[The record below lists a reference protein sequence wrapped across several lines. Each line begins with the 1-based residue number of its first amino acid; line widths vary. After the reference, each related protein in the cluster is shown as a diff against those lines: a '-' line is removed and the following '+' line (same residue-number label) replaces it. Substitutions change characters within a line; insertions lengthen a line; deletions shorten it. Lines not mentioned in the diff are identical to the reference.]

1 MTRWSLLKINN
12 NFNQA
17 TIKLLFMRPNWY
29 FTMILLFSVFIT
41 NAQQPAFGEKIEKE
55 FEATAIPDKWK
66 NESAVIIGQKTEYL
80 FSRLA
85 SGRKYLPVVRIKEY
99 IHKRIKLQD
108 KNALEKFSTFYYVT
122 MGKDGKAEYK
132 VIKASGKEVDIDMK
146 SAIEEEKDIPAIYK
160 PIYYKLGIKFLK
172 IAIPDLEVGDIIDYN
187 VRSTIDWDMR
197 TEGIAFTPFIFSLS
211 NNYPTMYQQYRF
223 TLVDGMK
230 VRFKAFNGAPNLKMD
245 AKASVFDDNLS
256 YVAYYLQ
263 DKDREKTN
271 EERWNYELRNTP
283 SIKFRVIMLSDND
296 PESKSLGMAYVDRSF
311 LDLEDMYKRFA
322 GAAFYKTTA
331 GNTLVA
337 YTTEYIGKKRTDG
350 VIKTEDDIIRETY
363 YCLRK
368 VFLEMYYRGPVHS
381 ELEKVMTGK
390 KLYKKVLELEKK
402 NEAKKEEREDE
413 IRMNSVVF
421 ASAFRSALAVQGINA
436 EMFVYMPR
444 KLGAWRDA
452 LFLEELDFVMK
463 IKTKKKNYYF
473 ESFNNFDAFAAP
485 YEHLEGVEGYSIGY
499 TTMNQYYRTPGPV
512 TTINDNIDRQEY
524 LVSFPESM
532 EVIKVARTSSFAGY
546 EKASHI
552 GKANLDREYLNVD
565 FQKYFVEPQKDKSK
579 KKKDEEVVDMTSNTS
594 KYDDPDKEDRL
605 KKRMELFETDVKGEF
620 DLDKYENFELLK
632 DGRFGDTAMLQF
644 RENFTLKKLLSKAGR
659 NYVFE
664 VGRLIGGQI
673 KLEQHELATR
683 QSDIWLPYARTIE
696 NNIIMNIPAGYTVDG
711 LQDLKFNV
719 DNESGTFIS
728 DTKLE
733 NDKLVITTK
742 KLYKKNFDKK
752 ELWPNYVAFLEAAYK
767 FSQAKI
773 VLRKK

>member
-1 MTRWSLLKINN
+1 MRMKLHS
-12 NFNQA
+12 
-17 TIKLLFMRPNWY
+17 TI
-29 FTMILLFSVFIT
+29 ILLLVAVIAD
-41 NAQQPAFGEKIEKE
+41 AQQPALGDKIEKE
-55 FEATAIPDKWK
+55 FEVTAVPEKWK
-66 NESAVIIGQKTEYL
+66 NESAVIVGQKTEYL
-80 FSRLA
+80 FSRLV

-132 VIKASGKEVDIDMK
+132 VIKASGKQVDIDMK

-263 DKDREKTN
+263 DKDREKSN

-296 PESKSLGMAYVDRSF
+296 PESKSMGMAYVDRSF

-322 GAAFYKTTA
+322 GAAFYKTTT

-337 YTTEYIGKKRTDG
+337 YTTEYIAKKRTDG
-350 VIKTEDDIIRETY
+350 IIKTEDDIIRETY

-381 ELEKVMTGK
+381 ELEKAMTGK
-390 KLYKKVLELEKK
+390 KLYKKVLEQEKK
-402 NEAKKEEREDE
+402 NEAKKEEREDV

-421 ASAFRSALAVQGINA
+421 ASVFRSALAAQGINA

-473 ESFNNFDAFAAP
+473 ESFNNFDAFATP

-512 TTINDNIDRQEY
+512 STIHDNIDRQEY
-524 LVSFPESM
+524 SVSFPENM
-532 EVIKVARTSSFAGY
+532 EVIKVERTSSFTGY
-546 EKASHI
+546 EKEDRI
-552 GKANLDREYLNVD
+552 GKANLDRDYLNAD
-565 FQKYFVEPQKDKSK
+565 FQKYFVEPQKDKGK
-579 KKKDEEVVDMTSNTS
+579 KKKEDEVIDITRNNS
-594 KYDDPDKEDRL
+594 KYEDPDKSDRQ
-605 KKRMELFETDVKGEF
+605 KKRLELFETDVKGEF
-620 DLDKYENFELLK
+620 DLDKYENFELVK
-632 DGRFGDTAMLQF
+632 DGRFGDTAMLQYK
-644 RENFTLKKLLSKAGR
+644 ENFTLKKLLSRAGR

-664 VGRLIGGQI
+664 VGKLIGGQI
-673 KLEQHELATR
+673 KLEQQELTTR

-696 NNIIMNIPAGYTVDG
+696 NNITINVPAGYTVDG
-711 LQDLKFNV
+711 LQDLKYNV
-719 DNESGTFIS
+719 DNESGTFIADTRQES
-728 DTKLE
+728 DRLI
-733 NDKLVITTK
+733 ITTK

>member
-1 MTRWSLLKINN
+1 MRMKLHS
-12 NFNQA
+12 
-17 TIKLLFMRPNWY
+17 TI
-29 FTMILLFSVFIT
+29 ILLLVAVIAD
-41 NAQQPAFGEKIEKE
+41 AQQPALGDKIEKE
-55 FEATAIPDKWK
+55 FEVTAVPEKWK
-66 NESAVIIGQKTEYL
+66 NESAVIVGQKTEYL
-80 FSRLA
+80 FSRLV

-132 VIKASGKEVDIDMK
+132 VIKASGKQVDIDMK

-263 DKDREKTN
+263 DKDREKSN

-296 PESKSLGMAYVDRSF
+296 PESKSMGMAYVDRSF

-322 GAAFYKTTA
+322 GAAFYKTTT

-337 YTTEYIGKKRTDG
+337 YTTEYIAKKRTDG
-350 VIKTEDDIIRETY
+350 IIKTEDDIIRETY

-381 ELEKVMTGK
+381 ELEKAMTGK
-390 KLYKKVLELEKK
+390 KLYKKVLEQEKK
-402 NEAKKEEREDE
+402 NEEKKEEREDV
-413 IRMNSVVF
+413 IRINGVVF
-421 ASAFRSALAVQGINA
+421 ASVFRSALAAQGINA

-473 ESFNNFDAFAAP
+473 ESFNNFDAFATP

-512 TTINDNIDRQEY
+512 STIHDNIDRQEY
-524 LVSFPESM
+524 SVSFPENM
-532 EVIKVARTSSFAGY
+532 EVIKVERTSSFTGY
-546 EKASHI
+546 EKEDRI
-552 GKANLDREYLNVD
+552 GKANLDRDYLNAD
-565 FQKYFVEPQKDKSK
+565 FQKYFVEPQKDKGK
-579 KKKDEEVVDMTSNTS
+579 KKKEDEVIDITSNNS
-594 KYDDPDKEDRL
+594 KYEDPDKSDRQ
-605 KKRMELFETDVKGEF
+605 KKRLELFETDVKGEF
-620 DLDKYENFELLK
+620 DLDKYENFELVK
-632 DGRFGDTAMLQF
+632 DGRFGDTAMLQYK
-644 RENFTLKKLLSKAGR
+644 ENFTLKKLLSRAGR

-664 VGRLIGGQI
+664 VGKLIGGQI
-673 KLEQHELATR
+673 KLEQQELTTR

-696 NNIIMNIPAGYTVDG
+696 NNITINVPAGYTVDG
-711 LQDLKFNV
+711 LQDLKYNV
-719 DNESGTFIS
+719 DNESGTFIADTRQES
-728 DTKLE
+728 DRLI
-733 NDKLVITTK
+733 ITTK

>member
-1 MTRWSLLKINN
+1 MRMKLHS
-12 NFNQA
+12 
-17 TIKLLFMRPNWY
+17 TI
-29 FTMILLFSVFIT
+29 ILLLVAVIAV
-41 NAQQPAFGEKIEKE
+41 AQQPALGDKIEKE
-55 FEATAIPDKWK
+55 FEVTAVPEKWK
-66 NESAVIIGQKTEYL
+66 NESAVIVGQKTEYL
-80 FSRLA
+80 FSRLV

-132 VIKASGKEVDIDMK
+132 VIKASGKQVDIDMK

-263 DKDREKTN
+263 DKDREKSN

-296 PESKSLGMAYVDRSF
+296 PESKSMGMAYVDRSF

-322 GAAFYKTTA
+322 GAAFYKTTT

-337 YTTEYIGKKRTDG
+337 YTTEYIAKKRTDG
-350 VIKTEDDIIRETY
+350 IIKTEDDIIRETY

-381 ELEKVMTGK
+381 ELEKAMTGK
-390 KLYKKVLELEKK
+390 KLYKKVLEQEKK
-402 NEAKKEEREDE
+402 NEAKKEEREDV

-421 ASAFRSALAVQGINA
+421 ASVFRSALAAQGINA

-473 ESFNNFDAFAAP
+473 ESFNNFDAFATP

-512 TTINDNIDRQEY
+512 STIHDNIDRQEY
-524 LVSFPESM
+524 SVSFPENM
-532 EVIKVARTSSFAGY
+532 EVIKVERTSSFTGY
-546 EKASHI
+546 EKEDRI
-552 GKANLDREYLNVD
+552 GKANLDRDYLNAD
-565 FQKYFVEPQKDKSK
+565 FQKYFVEPQKDKGK
-579 KKKDEEVVDMTSNTS
+579 KKKEDEVIDITSNNS
-594 KYDDPDKEDRL
+594 KYEDPDKSDRQ
-605 KKRMELFETDVKGEF
+605 KKRLELFETDVKGEF
-620 DLDKYENFELLK
+620 DLDKYENFELVK
-632 DGRFGDTAMLQF
+632 DGRFGDTAMLQYK
-644 RENFTLKKLLSKAGR
+644 ENFTLKKLLSRAGR

-664 VGRLIGGQI
+664 VGKLIGGQI
-673 KLEQHELATR
+673 KLEQQELTTR

-696 NNIIMNIPAGYTVDG
+696 NNITINVPAGYTVDG
-711 LQDLKFNV
+711 LQDLKYNV
-719 DNESGTFIS
+719 DNESGTFIADTRLES
-728 DTKLE
+728 DRLI
-733 NDKLVITTK
+733 ITTK

>member
-1 MTRWSLLKINN
+1 MRMKLHS
-12 NFNQA
+12 
-17 TIKLLFMRPNWY
+17 TI
-29 FTMILLFSVFIT
+29 ILLLVAVIAV
-41 NAQQPAFGEKIEKE
+41 AQQPALGDKIEKE
-55 FEATAIPDKWK
+55 FEVTAVPEKWK
-66 NESAVIIGQKTEYL
+66 NESAVIVGQKTEYL
-80 FSRLA
+80 FSRLV

-132 VIKASGKEVDIDMK
+132 VIKASGKQVDIDMK

-263 DKDREKTN
+263 DKDREKSN

-296 PESKSLGMAYVDRSF
+296 PESKSMGMAYVDRSF

-322 GAAFYKTTA
+322 GAAFYKTTT

-337 YTTEYIGKKRTDG
+337 YTTEYIAKKRTDG
-350 VIKTEDDIIRETY
+350 IIKTEDDIIRETY

-381 ELEKVMTGK
+381 ELEKAMTGK
-390 KLYKKVLELEKK
+390 KLYKKVLEQEKK
-402 NEAKKEEREDE
+402 NEAKKEEREDV

-421 ASAFRSALAVQGINA
+421 ASVFRSALAAQGINA

-473 ESFNNFDAFAAP
+473 ESFNNFDAFATP

-512 TTINDNIDRQEY
+512 STIHDNIDRQEY
-524 LVSFPESM
+524 SVSFPENM
-532 EVIKVARTSSFAGY
+532 EVIKVERTSSFTGY
-546 EKASHI
+546 EKEDRI
-552 GKANLDREYLNVD
+552 GKANLDRDYLNAD
-565 FQKYFVEPQKDKSK
+565 FQKYFVEPQKDKGK
-579 KKKDEEVVDMTSNTS
+579 KKKEDEVIDITSNNS
-594 KYDDPDKEDRL
+594 KYEDPDKSDRQ
-605 KKRMELFETDVKGEF
+605 KKRLELFETDVKGEF
-620 DLDKYENFELLK
+620 DLDKYENFELVK
-632 DGRFGDTAMLQF
+632 DGRFGDTAMLQYK
-644 RENFTLKKLLSKAGR
+644 ENFTLKKLLSRAGR

-664 VGRLIGGQI
+664 VGKLIGGQI
-673 KLEQHELATR
+673 KLEQQELTTR

-696 NNIIMNIPAGYTVDG
+696 NNITINVPAGYTVDG
-711 LQDLKFNV
+711 LQDLKYNV
-719 DNESGTFIS
+719 DNESGTFIADTRQES
-728 DTKLE
+728 DRLI
-733 NDKLVITTK
+733 ITTK

>member
-1 MTRWSLLKINN
+1 MKLHS
-12 NFNQA
+12 
-17 TIKLLFMRPNWY
+17 TI
-29 FTMILLFSVFIT
+29 ILLLVAVIAD
-41 NAQQPAFGEKIEKE
+41 AQQPALGDKIEKE
-55 FEATAIPDKWK
+55 FEVTAVPEKWK
-66 NESAVIIGQKTEYL
+66 NESAVIVGQKTEYL
-80 FSRLA
+80 FSRLV

-132 VIKASGKEVDIDMK
+132 VIKASGKQVDIDMK

-263 DKDREKTN
+263 DKDREKSN

-296 PESKSLGMAYVDRSF
+296 PESKSMGMAYVDRSF

-322 GAAFYKTTA
+322 GAAFYKTTT

-337 YTTEYIGKKRTDG
+337 YTTEYIAKKRTDG
-350 VIKTEDDIIRETY
+350 IIKTEDDIIRETY

-381 ELEKVMTGK
+381 ELEKAMTGK
-390 KLYKKVLELEKK
+390 KLYKKVLEQEKK
-402 NEAKKEEREDE
+402 NEAKKEEREDV

-421 ASAFRSALAVQGINA
+421 ASVFRSALAAQGINA

-473 ESFNNFDAFAAP
+473 ESFNNFDAFATP

-512 TTINDNIDRQEY
+512 STIHDNIDRQEY
-524 LVSFPESM
+524 SVSFPENM
-532 EVIKVARTSSFAGY
+532 EVIKVERTSSFTGY
-546 EKASHI
+546 EKEDRI
-552 GKANLDREYLNVD
+552 GKANLDRDYLNAD
-565 FQKYFVEPQKDKSK
+565 FQKYFVEPQKDKGK
-579 KKKDEEVVDMTSNTS
+579 KKKEDEVIDITSNNS
-594 KYDDPDKEDRL
+594 KYEDPDKSDRQ
-605 KKRMELFETDVKGEF
+605 KKRLELFETDVKGEF
-620 DLDKYENFELLK
+620 DLDKYENFELVK
-632 DGRFGDTAMLQF
+632 DGRFGDTAMLQYK
-644 RENFTLKKLLSKAGR
+644 ENFTLKKLLSRAGR

-664 VGRLIGGQI
+664 VGKLIGGQI
-673 KLEQHELATR
+673 KLEQQELTTR

-696 NNIIMNIPAGYTVDG
+696 NNITINVPAGYTVDG
-711 LQDLKFNV
+711 LQDLKYNV
-719 DNESGTFIS
+719 DNESGTFIADTRQES
-728 DTKLE
+728 DRLI
-733 NDKLVITTK
+733 ITTK

>member
-1 MTRWSLLKINN
+1 MRMKLHS
-12 NFNQA
+12 
-17 TIKLLFMRPNWY
+17 TI
-29 FTMILLFSVFIT
+29 ILLLVAVIAD
-41 NAQQPAFGEKIEKE
+41 AQQPALGDKIEKE
-55 FEATAIPDKWK
+55 FEVTAVPEKWK
-66 NESAVIIGQKTEYL
+66 NESAVIVGQKTEYL
-80 FSRLA
+80 FSRLV

-132 VIKASGKEVDIDMK
+132 VIKASGKQVDIDMK

-263 DKDREKTN
+263 DKDREKSN

-296 PESKSLGMAYVDRSF
+296 PESKSMGMAYVDRSF

-322 GAAFYKTTA
+322 GAAFYKTTT

-337 YTTEYIGKKRTDG
+337 YTTEYIAKKRTDG
-350 VIKTEDDIIRETY
+350 IIKTEDDIIRETY

-381 ELEKVMTGK
+381 ELEKAMTGK
-390 KLYKKVLELEKK
+390 KLYKKVLEQEKK
-402 NEAKKEEREDE
+402 NEAKKEEREDV

-421 ASAFRSALAVQGINA
+421 ASVFRSALAAQGINA

-473 ESFNNFDAFAAP
+473 ESFNNFDAFATP

-512 TTINDNIDRQEY
+512 STIHDNIDRQEY
-524 LVSFPESM
+524 SVSFPENM
-532 EVIKVARTSSFAGY
+532 EVIKVERTSSFTGY
-546 EKASHI
+546 EKEDRI
-552 GKANLDREYLNVD
+552 GKANLDRDYLNAD
-565 FQKYFVEPQKDKSK
+565 FQKYFVEPQKDKGK
-579 KKKDEEVVDMTSNTS
+579 KKKEDEVIDITSNNS
-594 KYDDPDKEDRL
+594 KYEDPDKSDRQ
-605 KKRMELFETDVKGEF
+605 KKRLELFETDVKGEF
-620 DLDKYENFELLK
+620 DLDKYENFELVK
-632 DGRFGDTAMLQF
+632 DGRFGDTAMLQYK
-644 RENFTLKKLLSKAGR
+644 ENFTLKKLLSRAGR

-664 VGRLIGGQI
+664 VGKLIGGQI
-673 KLEQHELATR
+673 KLEQQELTTR

-696 NNIIMNIPAGYTVDG
+696 NNITINVPAGYTVDG
-711 LQDLKFNV
+711 LQDLKYNV
-719 DNESGTFIS
+719 DNESGTFIADTRLES
-728 DTKLE
+728 DRLI
-733 NDKLVITTK
+733 ITTK

>member
-1 MTRWSLLKINN
+1 MRSRLYS
-12 NFNQA
+12 
-17 TIKLLFMRPNWY
+17 TI
-29 FTMILLFSVFIT
+29 ILLLVASIVVG
-41 NAQQPAFGEKIEKE
+41 QQPTLGDKIEKE
-55 FEATAIPDKWK
+55 FEVTAIPEKWK
-66 NESAVIIGQKTEYL
+66 NESAVIVGQKTEYL
-80 FSRLA
+80 FSRLV

-132 VIKASGKEVDIDMK
+132 VIKASGKQVDIDMR

-296 PESKSLGMAYVDRSF
+296 PESKSMGMAYVDRSF

-322 GAAFYKTTA
+322 GAAFYKTTT

-337 YTTEYIGKKRTDG
+337 YTTEYVAKKRTDG

-381 ELEKVMTGK
+381 ELEKSMTGK
-390 KLYKKVLELEKK
+390 KLYKKVLEQEKK

-463 IKTKKKNYYF
+463 IKTKKKSYYF

-524 LVSFPESM
+524 SVSFPESM
-532 EVIKVARTSSFAGY
+532 DVIKVERTSSFAGY
-546 EKASHI
+546 DKEGRI
-552 GKANLDREYLNVD
+552 GKANLDREYLNID
-565 FQKYFVEPQKDKSK
+565 FQKYFVEPQKDKGK
-579 KKKDEEVVDMTSNTS
+579 KKKEDEVMDITSNNS
-594 KYDDPDKEDRL
+594 KYDDPDKADRQ
-605 KKRMELFETDVKGEF
+605 KKRLELFETDVKGEF
-620 DLDKYENFELLK
+620 DVEKYENFELVK
-632 DGRFGDTAMLQF
+632 DGRFGDTAMLQYK
-644 RENFTLKKLLSKAGR
+644 ENFVLKKLLSKAGR

-664 VGRLIGGQI
+664 VGKLIGGQI
-673 KLEQHELATR
+673 KLEQQELATR

-696 NNIIMNIPAGYTVDG
+696 NNITVNVPAGYTVDG

-728 DTKLE
+728 DSKLE
-733 NDKLVITTK
+733 NDKLIIITK

>member
-1 MTRWSLLKINN
+1 MRMKLHS
-12 NFNQA
+12 
-17 TIKLLFMRPNWY
+17 TI
-29 FTMILLFSVFIT
+29 ILLLVAVIAD
-41 NAQQPAFGEKIEKE
+41 AQQPALGDKIEKE
-55 FEATAIPDKWK
+55 FEVTAVPEKWK
-66 NESAVIIGQKTEYL
+66 NESAVIVGQKTEYL
-80 FSRLA
+80 FSRLV

-132 VIKASGKEVDIDMK
+132 VIKASGKQVDIDMK

-263 DKDREKTN
+263 DKDREKSN

-296 PESKSLGMAYVDRSF
+296 PESKSMGMAYVDRSF

-322 GAAFYKTTA
+322 GAAFYKTTT

-337 YTTEYIGKKRTDG
+337 YTTEYIAKKRTDG
-350 VIKTEDDIIRETY
+350 IIKTEDDIIRETY

-381 ELEKVMTGK
+381 ELEKAMTGK
-390 KLYKKVLELEKK
+390 KLYKKVLEQEKK
-402 NEAKKEEREDE
+402 NEAKKEEREDV

-421 ASAFRSALAVQGINA
+421 ASVFRSALAAQGINA

-473 ESFNNFDAFAAP
+473 ESFNNFDAFATP

-512 TTINDNIDRQEY
+512 STIHDNIDRQEY
-524 LVSFPESM
+524 SVSFPENM
-532 EVIKVARTSSFAGY
+532 EVIKVERTSSFTGY
-546 EKASHI
+546 EKEDRI
-552 GKANLDREYLNVD
+552 GKANLDRDYLNAD
-565 FQKYFVEPQKDKSK
+565 FQKYFVEPQKDKGK
-579 KKKDEEVVDMTSNTS
+579 KKKEDEVIDITSNNS
-594 KYDDPDKEDRL
+594 KYEDPDKSDRQ
-605 KKRMELFETDVKGEF
+605 KKRLELFETDVKGEF
-620 DLDKYENFELLK
+620 DLDKYENFELVK
-632 DGRFGDTAMLQF
+632 DGRFGDTAMLQYK
-644 RENFTLKKLLSKAGR
+644 ENFTLKKLLSRAGR

-664 VGRLIGGQI
+664 VGKLIGGQI
-673 KLEQHELATR
+673 KLEQQELTTR

-696 NNIIMNIPAGYTVDG
+696 NNITINVPAGYTVDG
-711 LQDLKFNV
+711 LQDLKYNV
-719 DNESGTFIS
+719 DNESGTFIADTRQES
-728 DTKLE
+728 DRLI
-733 NDKLVITTK
+733 ITTK

>member
-1 MTRWSLLKINN
+1 MKLHS
-12 NFNQA
+12 
-17 TIKLLFMRPNWY
+17 TI
-29 FTMILLFSVFIT
+29 ILLLVAVIAD
-41 NAQQPAFGEKIEKE
+41 AQQPALGDKIEKE
-55 FEATAIPDKWK
+55 FEVTAVPEKWK
-66 NESAVIIGQKTEYL
+66 NESAVIVGQKTEYL
-80 FSRLA
+80 FSRLV

-132 VIKASGKEVDIDMK
+132 VIKASGKQVDIDMK

-263 DKDREKTN
+263 DKDREKSN

-296 PESKSLGMAYVDRSF
+296 PESKSMGMAYVDRSF

-322 GAAFYKTTA
+322 GAAFYKTTT

-337 YTTEYIGKKRTDG
+337 YTTEYIAKKRTDG
-350 VIKTEDDIIRETY
+350 IIKTEDDIIRETY

-381 ELEKVMTGK
+381 ELEKAMTGK
-390 KLYKKVLELEKK
+390 KLYKKVLEQEKK
-402 NEAKKEEREDE
+402 NEAKKEEREDV

-421 ASAFRSALAVQGINA
+421 ASVFRSALAAQGINA

-473 ESFNNFDAFAAP
+473 ESFNNFDAFATP

-512 TTINDNIDRQEY
+512 STIHDNIDRQEY
-524 LVSFPESM
+524 SVSFPENM
-532 EVIKVARTSSFAGY
+532 EVIKVERTSSFTGY
-546 EKASHI
+546 EKEDRI
-552 GKANLDREYLNVD
+552 GKANLDRDYLNAD
-565 FQKYFVEPQKDKSK
+565 FQKYFVEPQKDKGK
-579 KKKDEEVVDMTSNTS
+579 KKKEDEVIDITSNNS
-594 KYDDPDKEDRL
+594 KYEDPDKSDRQ
-605 KKRMELFETDVKGEF
+605 KKRLELFETDVKGEF
-620 DLDKYENFELLK
+620 DLDKYENFELVK
-632 DGRFGDTAMLQF
+632 DGRFGDTAMLQYK
-644 RENFTLKKLLSKAGR
+644 ENFTLKKLLSRAGR

-664 VGRLIGGQI
+664 VGKLIGGQI
-673 KLEQHELATR
+673 KLEQQELTTR

-696 NNIIMNIPAGYTVDG
+696 NNITINVPAGYTVDG
-711 LQDLKFNV
+711 LQDLKYNV
-719 DNESGTFIS
+719 DNESGTFIADTRLES
-728 DTKLE
+728 DRLI
-733 NDKLVITTK
+733 ITTK

>member
-1 MTRWSLLKINN
+1 MKLHS
-12 NFNQA
+12 
-17 TIKLLFMRPNWY
+17 TI
-29 FTMILLFSVFIT
+29 ILLLVAVIAV
-41 NAQQPAFGEKIEKE
+41 AQQPALGDKIEKE
-55 FEATAIPDKWK
+55 FEVTAVPEKWK
-66 NESAVIIGQKTEYL
+66 NESAVIVGQKTEYL
-80 FSRLA
+80 FSRLV

-132 VIKASGKEVDIDMK
+132 VIKASGKQVDIDMK

-263 DKDREKTN
+263 DKDREKSN

-296 PESKSLGMAYVDRSF
+296 PESKSMGMAYVDRSF

-322 GAAFYKTTA
+322 GAAFYKTTT

-337 YTTEYIGKKRTDG
+337 YTTEYIAKKRTDG
-350 VIKTEDDIIRETY
+350 IIKTEDDIIRETY

-381 ELEKVMTGK
+381 ELEKAMTGK
-390 KLYKKVLELEKK
+390 KLYKKVLEQEKK
-402 NEAKKEEREDE
+402 NEAKKEEREDV

-421 ASAFRSALAVQGINA
+421 ASVFRSALAAQGINA

-473 ESFNNFDAFAAP
+473 ESFNNFDAFATP

-512 TTINDNIDRQEY
+512 STIHDNIDRQEY
-524 LVSFPESM
+524 SVSFPENM
-532 EVIKVARTSSFAGY
+532 EVIKVERTSSFTGY
-546 EKASHI
+546 EKEDRI
-552 GKANLDREYLNVD
+552 GKANLDRDYLNAD
-565 FQKYFVEPQKDKSK
+565 FQKYFVEPQKDKGK
-579 KKKDEEVVDMTSNTS
+579 KKKEDEVIDITSNNS
-594 KYDDPDKEDRL
+594 KYEDPDKSDRQ
-605 KKRMELFETDVKGEF
+605 KKRLELFETDVKGEF
-620 DLDKYENFELLK
+620 DLDKYENFELVK
-632 DGRFGDTAMLQF
+632 DGRFGDTAMLQYK
-644 RENFTLKKLLSKAGR
+644 ENFTLKKLLSRAGR

-664 VGRLIGGQI
+664 VGKLIGGQI
-673 KLEQHELATR
+673 KLEQQELTTR

-696 NNIIMNIPAGYTVDG
+696 NNITINVPAGYTVDG
-711 LQDLKFNV
+711 LQDLKYNV
-719 DNESGTFIS
+719 DNESGTFIADTRLES
-728 DTKLE
+728 DRLI
-733 NDKLVITTK
+733 ITTK